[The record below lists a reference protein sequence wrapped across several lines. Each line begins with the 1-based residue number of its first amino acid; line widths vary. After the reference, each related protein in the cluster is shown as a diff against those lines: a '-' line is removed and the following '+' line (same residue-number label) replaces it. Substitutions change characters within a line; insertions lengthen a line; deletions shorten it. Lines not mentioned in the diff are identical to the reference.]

1 MVPRWLFEP
10 GMFLGVG
17 TLAIWMHVRFPKL
30 EPRSTR
36 AMLVHLGGAVL
47 LFNFAPMVVGLAM
60 TSLPQP
66 LSVAVAVAGVTIP
79 TFCYVL
85 MSVIWLLARIRGEMG
100 STPRGGHPAR
110 TSQN

>member
-1 MVPRWLFEP
+1 MVPHWLFEP

-17 TLAIWMHVRFPKL
+17 ALAVWMHVRFPKL
-30 EPRSTR
+30 EPRSMR
-36 AMLVHLGGAVL
+36 LALVHLGGAVL
-47 LFNFAPMVVGLAM
+47 LFNLAPMIVGLSM

-66 LSVAVAVAGVTIP
+66 LSVAVAIAGVTIP

-85 MSVIWLLARIRGEMG
+85 MSVIWLLARIRDEIG

-110 TSQN
+110 SSQN